1 MITRRDALK
10 TASAVGVLSAIGGP
24 AFAAATAPTD
34 SRLVVILLRGG
45 ADGLALVP
53 APGDPGFATR
63 RGHLGAGESDQ
74 TGDAIPLD
82 GTFALHPRLTAL
94 GPLWQAKQLAVVHAV
109 HTVSR
114 NRSHFDAQDLLEIG
128 LNRLT
133 STADGWLNRTL
144 GYYGD
149 RKPTAGLAVGYG
161 KPLIMR
167 GPTRIATWAPRR
179 LPTADED
186 FISRLTEL
194 SRDDAA
200 IGTALADGAAA
211 ARRNRTLLGQDEYA
225 TGPSP
230 RSLPAVAQLARATGK
245 LLSVDQGAR
254 IATFDIDG
262 WDTHGYQNTALAY
275 RMPYL
280 NDAIDGLR
288 LGLSAAWAKTVVIVA
303 TEFGRTAAPNGTT
316 GTDHGTAT
324 AALILGG
331 AVAGG
336 QVHADWPGLGQNDL
350 YENRDLMP
358 TTDIR
363 ALFKAVLLNHLKID
377 QAFIEDRIFPGSR
390 AIPPLDQVVVA

>member
-10 TASAVGVLSAIGGP
+10 TASAVGVLSAIAGP

-34 SRLVVILLRGG
+34 SRLVVIILRGG

-53 APGDPGFATR
+53 APGDPNFASR
-63 RGHLGAGESDQ
+63 RGHLGAGETEQ
-74 TGDAIPLD
+74 IGNAIPLD

-94 GPLWQAKQLAVVHAV
+94 APLWQAMQLAVIHAV
-109 HTVSR
+109 HTGSR

-149 RKPTAGLAVGYG
+149 GKPTTGLAVGYG

-179 LPTADED
+179 LPVADDD
-186 FISRLTEL
+186 FLNRLTLL
-194 SRDDAA
+194 SRDDSA
-200 IGTALADGAAA
+200 IGAALADGAEA
-211 ARRNRTLLGQDEYA
+211 ARRNRTLLGRDEHS
-225 TGPSP
+225 TRQST
-230 RSLPAVAQLARATGK
+230 RTLPAVTQLARATGK

-280 NDAIDGLR
+280 NDAVDGLR
-288 LGLSAAWAKTVVIVA
+288 QGLGAAWQKTVVIVV

-324 AALILGG
+324 AALVMGG

-336 QVHADWPGLGQNDL
+336 QVHADWPGLGQNNL
-350 YENRDLMP
+350 YEGRDLMP

-363 ALFKAVLLNHLKID
+363 ALFKAVLRDHLKID
-377 QAFIEDRIFPGSR
+377 DAFIEDRIFPGSR
-390 AIPPLDQVVVA
+390 SVPPLDQVVIA